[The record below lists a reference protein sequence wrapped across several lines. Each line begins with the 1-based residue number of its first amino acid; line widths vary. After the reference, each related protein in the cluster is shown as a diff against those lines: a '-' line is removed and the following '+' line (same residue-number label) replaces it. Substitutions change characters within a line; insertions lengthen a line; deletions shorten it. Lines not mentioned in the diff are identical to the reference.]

1 MGSILR
7 WEEGGDVGSILRWD
21 LGLRRRNSNNCP
33 PRQMLLRVGL
43 EEEEEREEEQEEEA
57 RTVCLGLAT
66 GADIRPEADGLV
78 CHVCHV

>member
-1 MGSILR
+1 
-7 WEEGGDVGSILRWD
+7 
-21 LGLRRRNSNNCP
+21 
-33 PRQMLLRVGL
+33 MLLRVGL

-78 CHVCHV
+78 CHVCRV